1 MKKRFSTILLVLVF
15 LVGLSVMLYP
25 TVSDAVNR
33 AHQTRAVVDYEHSVA
48 SADTD
53 YTALFAAAESYNAAL
68 AQQPDLLY
76 RPKELSDY
84 ENILNVTPL
93 GIMGYLSIPKIN
105 VSLPIYHGT
114 EDTVLQVGVGH
125 LEGSSFPIG
134 GKSTHAVLSAHRG
147 LPSAKLFTDLD
158 KLEPGDTFEV
168 TVLNRVL
175 TYEVDNISI
184 VLPQE
189 AEGLL
194 VQPGKD
200 YLTLMTCT
208 PYGINSH
215 RLLVRG
221 RRIENGERLHKVNVV
236 SEAVKVDPLLIAPI
250 LAAPL
255 LLVLLIWLIWPGKQK
270 KKGGMPNEEYP

>member
-1 MKKRFSTILLVLVF
+1 MKKHFSTILLVLVF
-15 LVGLSVMLYP
+15 LVGLGVMLYP

-33 AHQTRAVVDYEHSVA
+33 AHQTRAVESYSDSVA
-48 SADTD
+48 QMSEQDFSTW
-53 YTALFAAAESYNAAL
+53 FEKAEVYNKAL
-68 AQQPDLLY
+68 AQDPEALY
-76 RPKELSDY
+76 LPESLPDY
-84 ENILNVTPL
+84 EGTLDVTGT

-114 EDTVLQVGVGH
+114 DEAVLQIGVGH

-134 GKSTHAVLSAHRG
+134 GESTHAVLSAHRG
-147 LPSAKLFTDLD
+147 LPSSRLFTDLD
-158 KLEPGDTFEV
+158 QLEEGDIFEV
-168 TVLNRVL
+168 TVLDRVL
-175 TYEVDNISI
+175 IYEIDNISI

-194 VQPGKD
+194 VKEGED
-200 YLTLMTCT
+200 LITLMTCT

-221 RRIENGERLHKVNVV
+221 RRIEGSERIHAVTVT
-236 SEAVKVDPLLIAPI
+236 SEAVKLDPVVIAPI

-255 LLVLLIWLIWPGKQK
+255 LLALLAWLLLTPGKSKK
-270 KKGGMPNEEYP
+270 KKGGETE

>member
-1 MKKRFSTILLVLVF
+1 MKKHFSTILLVLVF
-15 LVGLSVMLYP
+15 LVGLGVMLYP

-33 AHQTRAVVDYEHSVA
+33 AHQTRAVVDYQSSVEKMSQQDFSQWFRKA
-48 SADTD
+48 ED
-53 YTALFAAAESYNAAL
+53 YNEAL
-68 AQQPDLLY
+68 AREPEKLY
-76 RPKELSDY
+76 RPEELPDY
-84 ENILNVTPL
+84 MGTLDVTGT

-114 EDTVLQVGVGH
+114 EEAVLQVGVGH

-134 GKSTHAVLSAHRG
+134 GESTHAVLSAHRG
-147 LPSAKLFTDLD
+147 LPSSRLFTDLD
-158 KLEPGDTFEV
+158 QLEEGDTFEV
-168 TVLNRVL
+168 TVLDRVMI
-175 TYEVDNISI
+175 YEIDHISI

-194 VQPGKD
+194 VKEGED
-200 YLTLMTCT
+200 LVTLMTCT

-221 RRIENGERLHKVNVV
+221 RRIEGNERIHAVTVT
-236 SEAVKVDPLLIAPI
+236 SEAVKLDPVVIAPI

-255 LLVLLIWLIWPGKQK
+255 LLALLAWLLLTPGKSKK
-270 KKGGMPNEEYP
+270 KKGGESE

>member
-1 MKKRFSTILLVLVF
+1 MKKHFSTILLVLVF
-15 LVGLSVMLYP
+15 LVGLGVMLYP

-33 AHQTRAVVDYEHSVA
+33 AHQTRAVVDYTNSVEKMSQQDFSDWFRKA
-48 SADTD
+48 ED
-53 YTALFAAAESYNAAL
+53 YNEAL
-68 AQQPDLLY
+68 AREPEKLY
-76 RPKELSDY
+76 RPEELPDY
-84 ENILNVTPL
+84 LGTLDVTGT

-114 EDTVLQVGVGH
+114 DEAVLQIGVGH

-134 GKSTHAVLSAHRG
+134 GESTHAVLSAHRG
-147 LPSAKLFTDLD
+147 LPSSRLFTDLD
-158 KLEPGDTFEV
+158 QLEEGDTFEV
-168 TVLNRVL
+168 TVLDRVL
-175 TYEVDNISI
+175 TYEIDNISI

-194 VQPGKD
+194 VKEGED
-200 YLTLMTCT
+200 LVTLMTCT

-221 RRIENGERLHKVNVV
+221 RRIEGSQRIHAVTVT
-236 SEAVKVDPLLIAPI
+236 SEAVKLDPVVIAPI

-255 LLVLLIWLIWPGKQK
+255 LLALLAWLLLTPGRSK
-270 KKGGMPNEEYP
+270 KKKEGESE

>member
-1 MKKRFSTILLVLVF
+1 MKKHFSTVLLVLVF
-15 LVGLSVMLYP
+15 LVGLGVMLYP

-33 AHQTRAVVDYEHSVA
+33 AHQTRAVTNY
-48 SADTD
+48 ADRVETMSHQGFSD
-53 YTALFAAAESYNAAL
+53 WLQKAEAYNEAL
-68 AQQPDLLY
+68 AEDPEALYLPESLPDY
-76 RPKELSDY
+76 SGT
-84 ENILNVTPL
+84 LNVTGT

-114 EDTVLQVGVGH
+114 DEAVLQIGVGH

-134 GKSTHAVLSAHRG
+134 GESTHAVLSAHRG
-147 LPSAKLFTDLD
+147 LPSSRLFTDLD
-158 KLEPGDTFEV
+158 QLEEGDTFEV
-168 TVLNRVL
+168 TVLDRVL
-175 TYEVDNISI
+175 TYEIDSISI

-194 VQPGKD
+194 VKKRED
-200 YLTLMTCT
+200 LVTLMTCT

-221 RRIENGERLHKVNVV
+221 RRIEGNERIHAVTVT
-236 SEAVKVDPLLIAPI
+236 SEAVKLDPVVIAPI

-255 LLVLLIWLIWPGKQK
+255 LLALLAWLLLTPGKSKK
-270 KKGGMPNEEYP
+270 KKGGKTE

>member
-1 MKKRFSTILLVLVF
+1 MKKHFSTILLVLVF
-15 LVGLSVMLYP
+15 LVGLGVMLYP

-33 AHQTRAVVDYEHSVA
+33 AHQTRAVM
-48 SADTD
+48 D
-53 YTALFAAAESYNAAL
+53 YTSSVEKMSQQDFSDWFQKAEAYNEAL
-68 AQQPDLLY
+68 AEDPEALYLPESLPDYGSTL
-76 RPKELSDY
+76 D
-84 ENILNVTPL
+84 VTGT

-114 EDTVLQVGVGH
+114 EESVLQIGVGH

-134 GKSTHAVLSAHRG
+134 GESTHAVLSAHRG
-147 LPSAKLFTDLD
+147 LPSSRLFTDLD
-158 KLEPGDTFEV
+158 QLKEGDTFEV
-168 TVLNRVL
+168 TVLDRVL
-175 TYEVDNISI
+175 TYEIDNISI

-194 VQPGKD
+194 VKEGED
-200 YLTLMTCT
+200 LVTLMTCT

-221 RRIENGERLHKVNVV
+221 RRIDGIERIHAVTVT
-236 SEAVKVDPLLIAPI
+236 SEAVKLDPVVIAPV

-255 LLVLLIWLIWPGKQK
+255 LLALLAWLLLTPGKSKK
-270 KKGGMPNEEYP
+270 KKGGETE

>member
-1 MKKRFSTILLVLVF
+1 MKKHFSTILLVLVF
-15 LVGLSVMLYP
+15 LVGLGVMLYP

-33 AHQTRAVVDYEHSVA
+33 AHQTRAVM
-48 SADTD
+48 D
-53 YTALFAAAESYNAAL
+53 YTSSVEKMSQQDFSDWFQKAEVYNEAL
-68 AQQPDLLY
+68 AEDPEALYLPESLPDYGSTL
-76 RPKELSDY
+76 D
-84 ENILNVTPL
+84 VTGT

-114 EDTVLQVGVGH
+114 EESVLQIGVGH

-134 GKSTHAVLSAHRG
+134 GESTHAVLSAHRG
-147 LPSAKLFTDLD
+147 LPSSRLFTDLD
-158 KLEPGDTFEV
+158 QLEEGDTFEV
-168 TVLNRVL
+168 TVLDRVL
-175 TYEVDNISI
+175 TYEIDNISI

-194 VQPGKD
+194 VKEGED
-200 YLTLMTCT
+200 LVTLMTCT

-221 RRIENGERLHKVNVV
+221 RRIEGSERIHAVTVT
-236 SEAVKVDPLLIAPI
+236 SEAVKLDPVVIAPV

-255 LLVLLIWLIWPGKQK
+255 LLALLAWLLLTPGKSKK
-270 KKGGMPNEEYP
+270 KKGGETE